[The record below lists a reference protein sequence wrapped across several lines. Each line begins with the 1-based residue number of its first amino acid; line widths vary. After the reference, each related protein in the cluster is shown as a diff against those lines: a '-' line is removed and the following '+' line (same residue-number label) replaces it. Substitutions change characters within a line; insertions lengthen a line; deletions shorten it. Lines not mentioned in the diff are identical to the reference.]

1 MTTARQRLDKW
12 LWYARVVKTRT
23 LAQKLVAGGAVR
35 VNGQRVTAPDHRLAI
50 GDGLTI
56 LVHDRLRV
64 LKVLAPGERRGP
76 ASAAALLFEDL
87 SPQFPKVPAE
97 PES

>member
-23 LAQKLVAGGAVR
+23 LAQKLVAGGTVR
-35 VNGQRVTAPDHRLAI
+35 VNGQRVTQPDHRLAI

-56 LVHDRLRV
+56 LVHERLRV
-64 LKVLAPGERRGP
+64 LKVVAPGEKRGP
-76 ASAAALLFEDL
+76 ASEAALLYEDL
-87 SPQFPKVPAE
+87 SPHIPKLPAK